1 MNKEIKYSVLIPL
14 KDEEGNIADLINELE
29 PVMNNLKQPWELI
42 CVEDG
47 SKDRTKEILTEL
59 SKTKSYLRV
68 IVFSKNFGQSSAFD
82 AGFKAAKGEYVI
94 TLDGDRQNDPSDIP
108 KMVKIAESCDL
119 VCGSRVNRQDPWT
132 KKVISKIANRI
143 RGRICGD
150 NVRDTGC
157 SLKVY
162 RRECLRNIKMYQG
175 MHRFLPALFAIE
187 GFRVQEVPVNHRPR
201 TQGATKYNFF
211 NRSFNTIA
219 DMWAV
224 HWMKKRQ
231 LRYKVEREIS

>member
-14 KDEEGNIADLINELE
+14 KDEEGNIADLIQELE
-29 PVMNNLKQPWELI
+29 PVMNQLNQPWELI

-47 SKDRTKEILTEL
+47 SKDRTKEILL
-59 SKTKSYLRV
+59 NLAKTKPYLRV
-68 IVFSKNFGQSSAFD
+68 IIFAKNYGQSSAFD

-108 KMVKIAESCDL
+108 KMVKLAENCDL
-119 VCGSRVNRQDPWT
+119 VCGSRVNRQDPVT
-132 KKVISKIANRI
+132 KKMISKMANQI
-143 RGRICGD
+143 RSRICGD
-150 NVRDTGC
+150 NVMDTGC

-162 RRECLRNIKMYQG
+162 RTSCLRNIKMYQG

-187 GFRVQEVPVNHRPR
+187 GFRVKEVPVNHRAR
-201 TQGATKYNFF
+201 TKGVTKYNFF
-211 NRSFNTIA
+211 NRSFNTVA